1 MKRNSG
7 FITDDRIITSTL
19 AAKGIHDLHD
29 VHIKRVATA
38 WPRTPRFMSLTPSV
52 TTVTEGNSMTFT
64 LTTEHVE
71 PNTTLYYTIATVSGT
86 TMVDADFN
94 ISPNNG
100 GVDGSFNTTNLLNQI
115 FLNTVLTFGL
125 VAELSP
131 GDAESNVFKL
141 QIRTGSTS
149 GPVVIESSDITV
161 TDATS
166 TGIDT
171 TIDLRVSSTP
181 TGTTLTSSSLT
192 TAWSTTYGFQTVG
205 NATGFSYPLSLTDTY
220 TGDMLFQATV
230 DWPNNNC
237 ADPALA
243 MWIASNGRN
252 YPQWQWSG
260 TNTTRVSFQMN
271 CVSNPQLNTPSGNVT
286 GSSLSSAVNNFVT
299 LHLWHHQTAGVMR
312 AKITLGQ
319 FDWGINGTAIG
330 GTSTPLSKAYSTTSA
345 VYFGIG
351 SDYDGASIGS
361 ESTNFHK
368 LRIRNSSTWVA
379 P

>member
-7 FITDDRIITSTL
+7 FIGEKQQTSTSG
-19 AAKGIHDLHD
+19 AKGAHDLHD
-29 VHIKRVATA
+29 VHNKRIATK
-38 WPRTPRFMSLTPSV
+38 WPRAKRFISLTPSV

-71 PNTTLYYTIATVSGT
+71 NASTLYYTIATVSGT
-86 TMVDADFN
+86 TMVDADFS

-100 GVDGSFNTTNLLNQI
+100 GVDGSFSTTNNS
-115 FLNTVLTFGL
+115 TVLTFKL

-141 QIRTGSTS
+141 QIRTGSIS
-149 GPVVIESSDITV
+149 GAIVIESSDITV
-161 TDATS
+161 TDAVS

-171 TIDLRVSSTP
+171 TIDLKVSSTP
-181 TGTTLTSSSLT
+181 SGTTLTSSSLT
-192 TAWSTTYGFQTVG
+192 TGWSTTHGFQTAG
-205 NATGFSYPLSLTDTY
+205 NATGFSYPLSLTETY

-260 TNTTRVSFQMN
+260 TNTTRVSFQTN

-286 GSSLSSAVNNFVT
+286 GSAISGAVNNFVT
-299 LHLWHHQTAGVMR
+299 LHLWHHQTSSVMR
-312 AKITLGQ
+312 AKLTLGED
-319 FDWGINGTAIG
+319 DWSISGTALG

-368 LRIRNSSTWVA
+368 LRIRDSNTWVA

>member
-7 FITDDRIITSTL
+7 FIGELQGTTTTI
-19 AAKGIHDLHD
+19 AKGVHDLHD
-29 VHIKRVATA
+29 VHIKRVSTT
-38 WPRTPRFMSLTPSV
+38 WPRAKRFVSLTPSV

-64 LTTEHVE
+64 LTTEHIE

-86 TMVDADFN
+86 TMVDADFT
-94 ISPNNG
+94 ISPGNG

-125 VAELSP
+125 VAELTP

-149 GPVVIESSDITV
+149 GPVVIESSNITV
-161 TDATS
+161 TDAVS
-166 TGIDT
+166 TGVDT
-171 TIDLRVSSTP
+171 TINLKVSSTP
-181 TGTTLTSSSLT
+181 TGTTLTSSSLST
-192 TAWSTTYGFQTVG
+192 GWSTTYGFQTAG
-205 NATGFSYPLSLTDTY
+205 DATGFSYPLSLTDSHI
-220 TGDMLFQATV
+220 GDRLFQATV

-237 ADPALA
+237 PDPAVA

-260 TNTTRVSFQMN
+260 TNSTRVSFQTN
-271 CVSNPQLNTPSGNVT
+271 CVSYPQLNTPNGNVQ
-286 GSSLSSAVNNFVT
+286 GSSISGALNNFVT
-299 LHLWHHQTAGVMR
+299 LHLWHHQSSSVMR
-312 AKITLGQ
+312 AKITLGED
-319 FDWGINGTAIG
+319 DWSITGTALG
-330 GTSTPLSKAYSTTSA
+330 GTSTPLSIAYSTTSA

-351 SDYDGASIGS
+351 SDYDNASLGS

-368 LRIRNSSTWVA
+368 LRIRDSNFWVA